1 MLSFHNNKVIYFFS
15 IEQEK
20 KEVAS
25 KDPLTG
31 LAKLMGGSKRNALLK
46 WCQQKTLPY
55 SVRIICRIHII
66 KKILTK
72 IKNYNAKQK

>member
-55 SVRIICRIHII
+55 SVR
-66 KKILTK
+66 LYDMFT
-72 IKNYNAKQK
+72 